1 MNHNQ
6 KMFILAVLV
15 ILCFVATAIM
25 ISYQNYLLIV
35 LTLFAGFGL
44 MGYGLKLKR
53 DYQNK
58 N

>member
-1 MNHNQ
+1 MNHSK

-25 ISYQNYLLIV
+25 ISYQNYLLIA
-35 LTLFAGFGL
+35 LTLLAGFGL
-44 MGYGLKLKR
+44 MGYGFKLKR